1 MDQAREPVLEMR
13 GIHTRFG
20 TVAVHD
26 GLDLE
31 VRHGEVL
38 ALVGGSGSGKTTL
51 LHEMIMLRRPDSGS
65 IRLFGEEIAGPVR
78 RERAERLVRRFGVM
92 FQQGALFT
100 GLNVL
105 QNVAVPLHEHTDFD
119 AGLIDQIALL
129 KIRQAGLTAD
139 VALKYPDELSGGMV
153 KRAALARAMALDP
166 QLLFLDEPTAGLD
179 PVSAGAFDEL
189 ILDLKQ
195 WLGLTLVMV
204 THDLDLLWQVADR
217 VAVLGEGR
225 VVAVAPMAELEG
237 VAHPA
242 VRAYFEG
249 ARGRAAQPQDST
261 PV

>member
-1 MDQAREPVLEMR
+1 MSQAPEPVLEMR

-20 TVAVHD
+20 KLVVHD
-26 GLDLE
+26 QLDLE
-31 VRHGEVL
+31 VRRGEVL

-51 LHEMIMLRRPDSGS
+51 LHEMIMLRQPDRGS
-65 IRLFGEEIAGPVR
+65 IRLFGEEIVGAG
-78 RERAERLVRRFGVM
+78 RERMERMRRRFGVL

-100 GLNVL
+100 GLNVM
-105 QNVAVPLHEHTDFD
+105 QNVGVPLYEHGGLD
-119 AGLIDQIALL
+119 AALIDQIALL
-129 KIRQAGLTAD
+129 KIRQAGLPAD
-139 VALKYPDELSGGMV
+139 AALKYPDELSGGMV

-166 QLLFLDEPTAGLD
+166 RLLFLDEPTSGLD

-225 VVAVAPMAELEG
+225 VIAVAPMAELEG

-249 ARGRAAQPQDST
+249 ARGRAAHPAGAR
-261 PV
+261 

>member
-1 MDQAREPVLEMR
+1 MSQAPEPVLEMR

-20 TVAVHD
+20 TLVVHD
-26 GLDLE
+26 QLDLE
-31 VRHGEVL
+31 VRRGEVL

-51 LHEMIMLRRPDSGS
+51 LHEMIMLRQPDRGS
-65 IRLFGEEIAGPVR
+65 IRLFGEEIVGAG
-78 RERAERLVRRFGVM
+78 RERMERMRRRFGVL
-92 FQQGALFT
+92 FQHGALFT
-100 GLNVL
+100 GLNVM
-105 QNVAVPLHEHTDFD
+105 QNVGVPLHEHGGLD
-119 AGLIDQIALL
+119 AALIDQIALL
-129 KIRQAGLTAD
+129 KIRQAGLPAD
-139 VALKYPDELSGGMV
+139 AALKYPDELSGGMV

-166 QLLFLDEPTAGLD
+166 RLLFLDEPTAGLD

-225 VVAVAPMAELEG
+225 VIAVAPMAELEG
-237 VAHPA
+237 VTHPA

-249 ARGRAAQPQDST
+249 ARGRAARPAGA
-261 PV
+261 

>member
-1 MDQAREPVLEMR
+1 MSQAPEPVLEMR

-20 TVAVHD
+20 KLVVHD
-26 GLDLE
+26 QLDLE
-31 VRHGEVL
+31 VRRGEVL

-51 LHEMIMLRRPDSGS
+51 LHEMIMLRQPDRGS
-65 IRLFGEEIAGPVR
+65 IRLFGEEIVGAG
-78 RERAERLVRRFGVM
+78 RERMERMRRRFGVL

-100 GLNVL
+100 GLNVM
-105 QNVAVPLHEHTDFD
+105 QNVGVPLHEHGGLD
-119 AGLIDQIALL
+119 AALIDQIALL
-129 KIRQAGLTAD
+129 KIRQAGLPAD
-139 VALKYPDELSGGMV
+139 AALKYPDELSGGMV

-166 QLLFLDEPTAGLD
+166 RLLFLDEPTSGLD

-225 VVAVAPMAELEG
+225 VIAVAPMAELEG

-249 ARGRAAQPQDST
+249 ARGRAAHPAGAR
-261 PV
+261 

>member
-1 MDQAREPVLEMR
+1 MGETPEPVLEMR
-13 GIHTRFG
+13 DIRTRFG
-20 TVAVHD
+20 TMTVHD

-31 VRHGEVL
+31 VRRGEIL

-65 IRLFGEEIAGPVR
+65 IRLFGEEIIGAGQDR
-78 RERAERLVRRFGVM
+78 MQRMRRRFGVL
-92 FQQGALFT
+92 FQHGALFT
-100 GLNVL
+100 GLNVM
-105 QNVAVPLHEHTDFD
+105 QNVGVPLHEHGGLDE
-119 AGLIDQIALL
+119 ALIDQIALL
-129 KIRQAGLTAD
+129 KIRQAGLPAEA
-139 VALKYPDELSGGMV
+139 ALKYPDELSGGMV

-166 QLLFLDEPTAGLD
+166 RLLFLDEPTSGLD

-225 VVAVAPMAELEG
+225 LVAVAPMAELEA
-237 VAHPA
+237 VDHPA

-249 ARGRAAQPQDST
+249 ARGRAARPRG
-261 PV
+261 

>member
-1 MDQAREPVLEMR
+1 MVPTTEPVLELR
-13 GIHTRFG
+13 GICTRFG
-20 TVAVHD
+20 KLVVHEQ
-26 GLDLE
+26 LDLE
-31 VRHGEVL
+31 VRRGEVL

-51 LHEMIMLRRPDSGS
+51 LQEMIMLRQPDRGS
-65 IRLFGEEIAGPVR
+65 IRLFGEEVTGAG
-78 RERAERLVRRFGVM
+78 RERMERMRRRFGVL
-92 FQQGALFT
+92 FQHGALFT

-105 QNVAVPLHEHTDFD
+105 QNVGVPLHEHGGLDTV
-119 AGLIDQIALL
+119 LIDQIALL
-129 KIRQAGLTAD
+129 KIRQAGLPAEA
-139 VALKYPDELSGGMV
+139 ALKYPDELSGGMV

-166 QLLFLDEPTAGLD
+166 QLLFLDEPTSGLD

-225 VVAVAPMAELEG
+225 VVAVAPMAELEE
-237 VAHPA
+237 VDHPA

-249 ARGRAAQPQDST
+249 ARGRAAHPT
-261 PV
+261 GAR